1 MLKELYDQINTVNI
15 EGLDD
20 FSNKISN
27 SIQIGD
33 VIALRGDLGVG
44 KTTLSGLIINNL
56 LSTKQIVT
64 SPTFNLVQTYESKD
78 GTIIWHFDLYRLK
91 YKEEVYNLAI
101 EDAFSNGITII
112 EWPEI
117 IWDLLPDTTLVLDIT
132 FSDDLST
139 RLIHTHTKYNVGI
152 ITKT

>member
-1 MLKELYDQINTVNI
+1 MLKELYGQINTFDI
-15 EGLDD
+15 EGLND

-33 VIALRGDLGVG
+33 VVALRGDLGVG

-64 SPTFNLVQTYESKD
+64 SPTFNLVQTYEARD
-78 GTIIWHFDLYRLK
+78 GSIIWHFDLYRLK
-91 YKEEVYNLAI
+91 SKEEAYNLAI
-101 EDAFSNGITII
+101 EDAFSSGITII

-117 IWDLLPDTTLVLDIT
+117 IWDLLPDETIVLDMD

-139 RLIHTHTKYNVGI
+139 RLIRINTKLNYHL
-152 ITKT
+152 K